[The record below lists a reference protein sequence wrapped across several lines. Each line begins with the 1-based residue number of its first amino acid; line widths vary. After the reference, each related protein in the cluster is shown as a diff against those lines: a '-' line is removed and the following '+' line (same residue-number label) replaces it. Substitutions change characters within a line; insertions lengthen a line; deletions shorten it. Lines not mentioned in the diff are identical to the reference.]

1 MKDNKSILTKI
12 RGYFLTGIIVTA
24 PVGLTFYVSFLFIGF
39 IDAKVR
45 NIIPVQ
51 YHYDNILPFE
61 IPGLGLLFVF
71 IMLTFIGFLTAG
83 LIGRY
88 IIKLGERIIARLPI
102 IRSVYGALKQI
113 FESVLKTSS
122 KSFREV
128 VLIEYPRKGIWAVG
142 FATKENSGE
151 ISKKTNDDFNTEI
164 RKMLLLCQEDIEST
178 NTLILEKLDS
188 NVPLVKEIASYL
200 VLSGGKRLR
209 PLLTS
214 CSYHLLTN
222 HLDKNKKH
230 IGLAA
235 AVEFIHAATLLH
247 DDVVDLSKDRRGNLT
262 ANEVW
267 GNKTSVLVGDFLFS
281 RSFQLMTKYGT
292 METLK
297 ILSDTS
303 VTISE
308 GEVLEISND
317 KNLEMNEDTYF
328 QVINGKTASL
338 FSAACQVGGISGG
351 AKENEHYALKSFG
364 TNFGMA
370 FQLIDDAIDYS
381 SNSITMGK
389 NTGDDFKEGKITLP
403 LILAFGRS
411 SKKEKQ
417 FLQKVISKPKDDA
430 TNFSKTKELLI
441 KYKCIEDTLIRANH
455 FADVAIDS
463 LGIFNDNEYK
473 SALIKLIETSIKR
486 LA

>member
-1 MKDNKSILTKI
+1 MAEIIPIHKHKENFNEAVKNLSILC
-12 RGYFLTGIIVTA
+12 
-24 PVGLTFYVSFLFIGF
+24 
-39 IDAKVR
+39 
-45 NIIPVQ
+45 
-51 YHYDNILPFE
+51 
-61 IPGLGLLFVF
+61 
-71 IMLTFIGFLTAG
+71 
-83 LIGRY
+83 
-88 IIKLGERIIARLPI
+88 
-102 IRSVYGALKQI
+102 
-113 FESVLKTSS
+113 
-122 KSFREV
+122 
-128 VLIEYPRKGIWAVG
+128 
-142 FATKENSGE
+142 KEDLQS
-151 ISKKTNDDFNTEI
+151 I
-164 RKMLLLCQEDIEST
+164 

-188 NVPLVKEIASYL
+188 SVPLIQEIGQYL
-200 VLSGGKRLR
+200 ILSGGKRLR
-209 PLLTS
+209 PLLTTS
-214 CSYHLLTN
+214 CFHILNNQSLKSVN
-222 HLDKNKKH
+222 Q

-281 RSFQLMTKYGT
+281 RSFQLMTKYGN

-303 VTISE
+303 VVISE

-317 KNLEMNEDTYF
+317 KNLEMNQDTYF

-351 AKENEHYALKSFG
+351 AKDNEHQALKSFG

-381 SNSITMGK
+381 SNSKTMGK
-389 NTGDDFKEGKITLP
+389 NIGDDFKEGKITLP
-403 LILAFGRS
+403 IILAYGRS
-411 SKKEKQ
+411 NNEEKK
-417 FLQKVISKPKDDA
+417 FLQNVISNPKEDQN
-430 TNFSKTKELLI
+430 NFKLTKELLI

-455 FADVAIDS
+455 FADIAIDS
-463 LGIFNDNEYK
+463 LTIFNDNEYK
-473 SALIKLIETSIKR
+473 EALIKLIETSIKR

>member
-1 MKDNKSILTKI
+1 M
-12 RGYFLTGIIVTA
+12 A
-24 PVGLTFYVSFLFIGF
+24 E
-39 IDAKVR
+39 
-45 NIIPVQ
+45 IIPI
-51 YHYDNILPFE
+51 HKHKENFN
-61 IPGLGLLFVF
+61 
-71 IMLTFIGFLTAG
+71 
-83 LIGRY
+83 
-88 IIKLGERIIARLPI
+88 
-102 IRSVYGALKQI
+102 
-113 FESVLKTSS
+113 
-122 KSFREV
+122 EV
-128 VLIEYPRKGIWAVG
+128 VKNLSNLC
-142 FATKENSGE
+142 KEDLNS
-151 ISKKTNDDFNTEI
+151 I
-164 RKMLLLCQEDIEST
+164 

-188 NVPLVKEIASYL
+188 SVPLIQEIGKYL
-200 VLSGGKRLR
+200 ILSGGKRLR
-209 PLLTS
+209 PLLTTS
-214 CSYHLLTN
+214 CFHILNNQSL
-222 HLDKNKKH
+222 KNVNH

-281 RSFQLMTKYGT
+281 RSFQLMTKYGN

-303 VTISE
+303 VVISE

-317 KNLEMNEDTYF
+317 KNLEMNQDTYF
-328 QVINGKTASL
+328 QIINGKTASL

-351 AKENEHYALKSFG
+351 AKDNEHQALKSFG

-381 SNSITMGK
+381 SNSKTMGK
-389 NTGDDFKEGKITLP
+389 NIGDDFKEGKITLP
-403 LILAFGRS
+403 IILAYGRS
-411 SKKEKQ
+411 KNEEKK
-417 FLQKVISKPKDDA
+417 FLQNVISNPKEDQK
-430 TNFSKTKELLI
+430 NFKLTKELLI

-463 LGIFNDNEYK
+463 LTIFNDNEYK
-473 SALIKLIETSIKR
+473 EALIKLIDTSVKR

>member
-1 MKDNKSILTKI
+1 M
-12 RGYFLTGIIVTA
+12 
-24 PVGLTFYVSFLFIGF
+24 
-39 IDAKVR
+39 AK
-45 NIIPVQ
+45 IIPLHQ
-51 YHYDNILPFE
+51 H
-61 IPGLGLLFVF
+61 
-71 IMLTFIGFLTAG
+71 
-83 LIGRY
+83 
-88 IIKLGERIIARLPI
+88 K
-102 IRSVYGALKQI
+102 
-113 FESVLKTSS
+113 ESFNEAVNNLSDLC
-122 KSFREV
+122 RED
-128 VLIEYPRKGIWAVG
+128 LQSI
-142 FATKENSGE
+142 
-151 ISKKTNDDFNTEI
+151 
-164 RKMLLLCQEDIEST
+164 

-188 NVPLVKEIASYL
+188 SVPLIQEIGKYL
-200 VLSGGKRLR
+200 ILSGGKRLR
-209 PLLTS
+209 PLLTTA
-214 CSYHLLTN
+214 CYHILNDQSTN
-222 HLDKNKKH
+222 NINHV
-230 IGLAA
+230 GLAA

-297 ILSDTS
+297 ILSDAS
-303 VTISE
+303 VIISE

-351 AKENEHYALKSFG
+351 AKDNEHQALKSFG

-381 SNSITMGK
+381 SNSKTMGK
-389 NTGDDFKEGKITLP
+389 NIGDDFKEGKITLP
-403 LILAFGRS
+403 LILAYGRS
-411 SKKEKQ
+411 NKEEKK
-417 FLQKVISKPKDDA
+417 FLKNVISNPKEDQN
-430 TNFSKTKELLI
+430 NFELTKELLI

-463 LGIFNDNEYK
+463 LSIFNNNEYK
-473 SALIKLIETSIKR
+473 KALIKLIETSIKR

>member
-1 MKDNKSILTKI
+1 M
-12 RGYFLTGIIVTA
+12 A
-24 PVGLTFYVSFLFIGF
+24 E
-39 IDAKVR
+39 
-45 NIIPVQ
+45 IIPIHQ
-51 YHYDNILPFE
+51 H
-61 IPGLGLLFVF
+61 
-71 IMLTFIGFLTAG
+71 
-83 LIGRY
+83 
-88 IIKLGERIIARLPI
+88 
-102 IRSVYGALKQI
+102 
-113 FESVLKTSS
+113 
-122 KSFREV
+122 
-128 VLIEYPRKGIWAVG
+128 
-142 FATKENSGE
+142 KEN
-151 ISKKTNDDFNTEI
+151 FNEAV
-164 RKMLLLCQEDIEST
+164 KNLSNLCNEDLNSI

-188 NVPLVKEIASYL
+188 SVPLIQEIGKYL
-200 VLSGGKRLR
+200 ILSGGKRLR
-209 PLLTS
+209 PLLTTA
-214 CSYHLLTN
+214 SYHILNNQSTN
-222 HLDKNKKH
+222 EINHV
-230 IGLAA
+230 GLAA

-292 METLK
+292 LETLK

-303 VTISE
+303 VIISE

-381 SNSITMGK
+381 SNLTTMGK

-411 SKKEKQ
+411 NKKEKQ
-417 FLQKVISKPKDDA
+417 FLQNVISKPKDDA

>member
-1 MKDNKSILTKI
+1 M
-12 RGYFLTGIIVTA
+12 A
-24 PVGLTFYVSFLFIGF
+24 E
-39 IDAKVR
+39 
-45 NIIPVQ
+45 IIPI
-51 YHYDNILPFE
+51 HKHKENFN
-61 IPGLGLLFVF
+61 
-71 IMLTFIGFLTAG
+71 
-83 LIGRY
+83 
-88 IIKLGERIIARLPI
+88 
-102 IRSVYGALKQI
+102 
-113 FESVLKTSS
+113 
-122 KSFREV
+122 EV
-128 VLIEYPRKGIWAVG
+128 VKNLSNLC
-142 FATKENSGE
+142 KEDLNS
-151 ISKKTNDDFNTEI
+151 I
-164 RKMLLLCQEDIEST
+164 

-188 NVPLVKEIASYL
+188 SVPLIQEIGKYL
-200 VLSGGKRLR
+200 ILSGGKRLR
-209 PLLTS
+209 PLLTTS
-214 CSYHLLTN
+214 CFHILNNQSL
-222 HLDKNKKH
+222 KNVNH

-281 RSFQLMTKYGT
+281 RSFQLMTKYGN

-303 VTISE
+303 VVISE

-317 KNLEMNEDTYF
+317 KNLEMNQDTYF
-328 QVINGKTASL
+328 QIINGKTASL

-351 AKENEHYALKSFG
+351 AKDNEHQALKSFG

-381 SNSITMGK
+381 SNSKTLGK
-389 NTGDDFKEGKITLP
+389 NIGDDFKEGKITLP
-403 LILAFGRS
+403 IILAYGRS
-411 SKKEKQ
+411 KNEEKK
-417 FLQKVISKPKDDA
+417 FLQNVISNPKEDQK
-430 TNFSKTKELLI
+430 NFKLTKELLI

-463 LGIFNDNEYK
+463 LSIFNDNEYK
-473 SALIKLIETSIKR
+473 EALIKLIDTSIKR

>member
-1 MKDNKSILTKI
+1 M
-12 RGYFLTGIIVTA
+12 A
-24 PVGLTFYVSFLFIGF
+24 E
-39 IDAKVR
+39 
-45 NIIPVQ
+45 IIPI
-51 YHYDNILPFE
+51 HNHKENFN
-61 IPGLGLLFVF
+61 
-71 IMLTFIGFLTAG
+71 
-83 LIGRY
+83 
-88 IIKLGERIIARLPI
+88 
-102 IRSVYGALKQI
+102 
-113 FESVLKTSS
+113 
-122 KSFREV
+122 EV
-128 VLIEYPRKGIWAVG
+128 VKNLSSLC
-142 FATKENSGE
+142 KEDLNS
-151 ISKKTNDDFNTEI
+151 I
-164 RKMLLLCQEDIEST
+164 

-188 NVPLVKEIASYL
+188 SVPLIQEIGKYL
-200 VLSGGKRLR
+200 ILSGGKRLR
-209 PLLTS
+209 PLLTTS
-214 CSYHLLTN
+214 CFHILNNQSLKRVN
-222 HLDKNKKH
+222 H

-281 RSFQLMTKYGT
+281 RSFQLMTKYGN

-303 VTISE
+303 VVISE

-317 KNLEMNEDTYF
+317 KNLEMNQDTYF

-351 AKENEHYALKSFG
+351 AKNNEHQALKSFG

-381 SNSITMGK
+381 SNSKTMGK
-389 NTGDDFKEGKITLP
+389 NVGDDFKEGKITLP
-403 LILAFGRS
+403 IILAYGRS
-411 SKKEKQ
+411 NNEEKK
-417 FLQKVISKPKDDA
+417 FLQNVISNPKEDQN
-430 TNFSKTKELLI
+430 NFKLTKELLI

-463 LGIFNDNEYK
+463 LTIFNDNEYK
-473 SALIKLIETSIKR
+473 EALIKLIDSSVKR

>member
-1 MKDNKSILTKI
+1 M
-12 RGYFLTGIIVTA
+12 A
-24 PVGLTFYVSFLFIGF
+24 E
-39 IDAKVR
+39 
-45 NIIPVQ
+45 IIPIHQ
-51 YHYDNILPFE
+51 H
-61 IPGLGLLFVF
+61 
-71 IMLTFIGFLTAG
+71 
-83 LIGRY
+83 
-88 IIKLGERIIARLPI
+88 
-102 IRSVYGALKQI
+102 
-113 FESVLKTSS
+113 
-122 KSFREV
+122 
-128 VLIEYPRKGIWAVG
+128 
-142 FATKENSGE
+142 KEN
-151 ISKKTNDDFNTEI
+151 FNEAV
-164 RKMLLLCQEDIEST
+164 KNLSNLCKEDLQSI

-188 NVPLVKEIASYL
+188 SVPLIQEIGQYL
-200 VLSGGKRLR
+200 ILSGGKRLR
-209 PLLTS
+209 PLLTTS
-214 CSYHLLTN
+214 CFHILNNQSL
-222 HLDKNKKH
+222 KNMNH

-281 RSFQLMTKYGT
+281 RSFQLMTKYGN

-303 VTISE
+303 VVISE

-317 KNLEMNEDTYF
+317 KNLEMNQDTYF

-351 AKENEHYALKSFG
+351 AKNNEHQALKSFG

-381 SNSITMGK
+381 SNSKTMGK
-389 NTGDDFKEGKITLP
+389 NIGDDFKEGKITLP
-403 LILAFGRS
+403 IILAYGRS
-411 SKKEKQ
+411 NNEEKK
-417 FLQKVISKPKDDA
+417 FLQNVISNPKEDQN
-430 TNFSKTKELLI
+430 NFKLTKELLI

-455 FADVAIDS
+455 FADIAIDS
-463 LGIFNDNEYK
+463 LTIFNDNEYK
-473 SALIKLIETSIKR
+473 EALIKLIDTSVKR

>member
-1 MKDNKSILTKI
+1 M
-12 RGYFLTGIIVTA
+12 A
-24 PVGLTFYVSFLFIGF
+24 E
-39 IDAKVR
+39 
-45 NIIPVQ
+45 IIPI
-51 YHYDNILPFE
+51 HKHKENFN
-61 IPGLGLLFVF
+61 
-71 IMLTFIGFLTAG
+71 
-83 LIGRY
+83 
-88 IIKLGERIIARLPI
+88 
-102 IRSVYGALKQI
+102 
-113 FESVLKTSS
+113 
-122 KSFREV
+122 EV
-128 VLIEYPRKGIWAVG
+128 VKNLSNLC
-142 FATKENSGE
+142 KEDLNS
-151 ISKKTNDDFNTEI
+151 I
-164 RKMLLLCQEDIEST
+164 

-188 NVPLVKEIASYL
+188 SVPLIQEIGKYL
-200 VLSGGKRLR
+200 ILSGGKRLR
-209 PLLTS
+209 PLLTTS
-214 CSYHLLTN
+214 CFHILNNQSL
-222 HLDKNKKH
+222 KNVNH

-281 RSFQLMTKYGT
+281 RSFQLMTKYGN

-303 VTISE
+303 VVISE

-317 KNLEMNEDTYF
+317 KNLEMNQDTYF
-328 QVINGKTASL
+328 QIINGKTASL

-351 AKENEHYALKSFG
+351 AKDNEHQALKSFG

-381 SNSITMGK
+381 SNSKTMGK
-389 NTGDDFKEGKITLP
+389 NIGDDFKEGKITLP
-403 LILAFGRS
+403 IILAYGRS
-411 SKKEKQ
+411 NNKEKK
-417 FLQKVISKPKDDA
+417 FLQNVISNPKEDQN
-430 TNFSKTKELLI
+430 NFKLTKELLI

-463 LGIFNDNEYK
+463 LTIFNDNEYK
-473 SALIKLIETSIKR
+473 EALIKLIDTSIKR

>member
-1 MKDNKSILTKI
+1 M
-12 RGYFLTGIIVTA
+12 A
-24 PVGLTFYVSFLFIGF
+24 E
-39 IDAKVR
+39 
-45 NIIPVQ
+45 IIPI
-51 YHYDNILPFE
+51 HKHKENFN
-61 IPGLGLLFVF
+61 
-71 IMLTFIGFLTAG
+71 
-83 LIGRY
+83 
-88 IIKLGERIIARLPI
+88 
-102 IRSVYGALKQI
+102 
-113 FESVLKTSS
+113 
-122 KSFREV
+122 EV
-128 VLIEYPRKGIWAVG
+128 VKNLSNLC
-142 FATKENSGE
+142 KEDLNS
-151 ISKKTNDDFNTEI
+151 I
-164 RKMLLLCQEDIEST
+164 

-188 NVPLVKEIASYL
+188 SVPLIQEIGKYL
-200 VLSGGKRLR
+200 ILSGGKRLR
-209 PLLTS
+209 PLLTTS
-214 CSYHLLTN
+214 CFHILNNQSLKSVN
-222 HLDKNKKH
+222 H

-281 RSFQLMTKYGT
+281 RSFQLMTKYGN

-303 VTISE
+303 VIISE

-317 KNLEMNEDTYF
+317 KNLEMNQDTYF

-351 AKENEHYALKSFG
+351 AKDNEQQALKSFG

-381 SNSITMGK
+381 SNSKTMGK
-389 NTGDDFKEGKITLP
+389 NIGDDFKEGKITLP
-403 LILAFGRS
+403 IILAYGRS
-411 SKKEKQ
+411 NNEEKK
-417 FLQKVISKPKDDA
+417 FLQNVISNPKEDQN
-430 TNFSKTKELLI
+430 NFILTKELLI

-463 LGIFNDNEYK
+463 LTIFNDNEYK
-473 SALIKLIETSIKR
+473 KALIKLIDSSVKR